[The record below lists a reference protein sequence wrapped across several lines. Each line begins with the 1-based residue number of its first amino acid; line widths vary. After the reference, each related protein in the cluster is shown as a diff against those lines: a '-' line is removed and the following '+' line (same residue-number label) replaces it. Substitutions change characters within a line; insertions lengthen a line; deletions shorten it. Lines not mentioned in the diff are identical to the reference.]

1 MTLSRLKNYIGLG
14 IFSTIVLV
22 ACTKKDVEEEN
33 HDNELIT
40 TLQLQFTP
48 VGGGATKTFAWKD
61 LDGDGGNAPV
71 IDAIDLP
78 ANTTY
83 NFTVKVLDESK
94 NPVEDI
100 TAEILEDAA
109 NHRFYYVPGEGAD
122 IKITNLNKDANN
134 VTLGSTGQWQ
144 TSTAVNK
151 NVRVVLRHYSRG
163 GKQEADLI
171 NDSKSSTDIDV
182 TFPYIIK

>member
-1 MTLSRLKNYIGLG
+1 MTFSNVKKLFGLG
-14 IFSTIVLV
+14 LLSAVLV
-22 ACTKKDVEEEN
+22 TSCTKKDVDEEN

-48 VGGGATKTFAWKD
+48 VGGGTTKTFTWKD

-71 IDAIDLP
+71 IDLIELP
-78 ANTTY
+78 VNTTY
-83 NFTVKVLDESK
+83 TFAVKVLDESK

-100 TAEILEDAA
+100 TEEIVADAD

-151 NVRVVLRHYSRG
+151 NVRIVLRHYSRG

-171 NDSKSSTDIDV
+171 NDSKSSSDIDV
-182 TFPYIIK
+182 TFPYVVK